1 LTKTRSEKTLLNV
14 RVNDRFAIVARH
26 NEQDL
31 SKIITQNH
39 RYVVK
44 DMLVLQ
50 QIRKRAMHERETVL
64 VLHRHFVSDDQLRA
78 SQKLVQMRIA
88 NDIADRFV
96 RNLQRNLESKVRCL
110 IVRQ

>member
-14 RVNDRFAIVARH
+14 RVNDRFVIVARH

-39 RYVVK
+39 KYVVK
-44 DMLVLQ
+44 SMLVLQ
-50 QIRKRAMHERETVL
+50 QIRKRAMHKRETML
-64 VLHRHFVSDDQLRA
+64 VLHRHFVSNDQLRA

-88 NDIADRFV
+88 NDIANCFV
-96 RNLQRNLESKVRCL
+96 RNLQ
-110 IVRQ
+110 

>member
-1 LTKTRSEKTLLNV
+1 LLNV

-31 SKIITQNH
+31 RKIITQNH
-39 RYVVK
+39 KYFVES
-44 DMLVLQ
+44 MLVLQ
-50 QIRKRAMHERETVL
+50 QIHKRAMHERETML
-64 VLHRHFVSDDQLRA
+64 MLHRHFVSNDQLRA

-96 RNLQRNLESKVRCL
+96 RNLQRNLESKVRC
-110 IVRQ
+110 